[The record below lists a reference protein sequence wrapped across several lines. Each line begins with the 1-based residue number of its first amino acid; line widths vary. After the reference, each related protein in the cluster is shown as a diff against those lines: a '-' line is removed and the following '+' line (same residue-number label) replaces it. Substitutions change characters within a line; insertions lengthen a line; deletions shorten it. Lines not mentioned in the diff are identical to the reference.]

1 MSLFQSTRPRGARLR
16 IDKSLLCLLEFQSTR
31 PRGARRRYREIHL
44 WRKQFQSARPRGARR
59 ALFQTRL
66 CDALISIHAPTRG
79 ATSNPS
85 PKSSAFVNFNP
96 RAHAGRD
103 RRAAGRCPMRIYFNP
118 RAHAGRDY
126 KWLNRRWISS
136 YFNPRA
142 HAGRDAAKG
151 ICRCTR
157 RNFNP
162 RAHAG
167 RDAAMAGNPRHGHIS
182 IHAPTRGAT
191 FDPLHPMTFL
201 LFQST
206 RPRGARRRWPPWH
219 MAEQH
224 FNPRAHAGRDND
236 GWVPINEDTE
246 FQSTRPRGA
255 RLGRTLTL
263 QAGGIISIHAP
274 TRGATVSLSAD
285 DRPRRHFNP
294 RAHAGRDCFCPL
306 RELYTLYFNPRAH
319 AGRDSRHDVKPSLQT
334 NFNPRAHAGRDDGQG
349 DSEAHGG
356 DFNPRAHAGRD
367 QS

>member
-142 HAGRDAAKG
+142 HAGRDDDKR
-151 ICRCTR
+151 IIM
-157 RNFNP
+157 P
-162 RAHAG
+162 RM
-167 RDAAMAGNPRHGHIS
+167 RIS

-191 FDPLHPMTFL
+191 KSTTSTGPL
-201 LFQST
+201 
-206 RPRGARRRWPPWH
+206 
-219 MAEQH
+219 
-224 FNPRAHAGRDND
+224 
-236 GWVPINEDTE
+236 
-246 FQSTRPRGA
+246 
-255 RLGRTLTL
+255 
-263 QAGGIISIHAP
+263 
-274 TRGATVSLSAD
+274 
-285 DRPRRHFNP
+285 
-294 RAHAGRDCFCPL
+294 
-306 RELYTLYFNPRAH
+306 
-319 AGRDSRHDVKPSLQT
+319 DS
-334 NFNPRAHAGRDDGQG
+334 
-349 DSEAHGG
+349 

-367 QS
+367 LPAAGFTNPYYIFQSTRPRGARPVDAAE